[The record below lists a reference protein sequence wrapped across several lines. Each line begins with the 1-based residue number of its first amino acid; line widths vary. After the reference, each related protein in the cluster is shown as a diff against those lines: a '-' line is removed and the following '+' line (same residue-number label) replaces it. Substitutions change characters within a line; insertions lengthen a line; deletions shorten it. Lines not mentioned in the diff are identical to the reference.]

1 MNFKQPPSL
10 PWAKIHS
17 SSVQEH
23 QWRSCHL
30 LFVLRLHASHSVD
43 KWQNGSHKYE
53 PTARGAIFYVGNK
66 SALPRV
72 VLGEKIPSPM
82 KVCLG
87 ELSSATFKMQPGFDS
102 RRGGDGGRPWSESS
116 LNSSLINHTWWE
128 ETEQRQKPF
137 SAGEHARL
145 ERNHFLDVAA
155 EWRGSNIDQY
165 WRMTHLLAS
174 ATLFFLTHTHT
185 RTHTRLHGQF
195 QRVAVCA
202 PRADLFV
209 RSHHRPAAWLISV
222 CS

>member
-23 QWRSCHL
+23 QRRSCHL
-30 LFVLRLHASHSVD
+30 LFVLHLHASHSVD

-102 RRGGDGGRPWSESS
+102 RRGGGTAVIRELIELEFDKSYMMRRDG
-116 LNSSLINHTWWE
+116 T
-128 ETEQRQKPF
+128 
-137 SAGEHARL
+137 
-145 ERNHFLDVAA
+145 AA
-155 EWRGSNIDQY
+155 E
-165 WRMTHLLAS
+165 A
-174 ATLFFLTHTHT
+174 LFCRRARQIREESL
-185 RTHTRLHGQF
+185 
-195 QRVAVCA
+195 
-202 PRADLFV
+202 PRCCCGV
-209 RSHHRPAAWLISV
+209 ER
-222 CS
+222 